1 VGGTGLGLYIA
12 RQLVQAME
20 GRLWL
25 VSRPG
30 EGSTFSF
37 SLPRADVSVVKPSSN
52 GNGHA
57 ESPISVVLG

>member
-1 VGGTGLGLYIA
+1 
-12 RQLVQAME
+12 ME